1 MLTFYLAL
9 IDDPTDRLK
18 LEKIYNNYKAMMLNE
33 ALYFTGHSYY
43 AEEAVSDAFMS
54 MTVSISGIDDTSEPK
69 LRAYVY
75 TVVKCACIDVMK
87 KKNTDIRTVDMTL
100 ITDLAAEGDLAAELE
115 AREGYSA
122 LLAKINA
129 LPEIYKTVLVL
140 KYINELSALQIAKA
154 LGVSVNTVNTRLK
167 RGKAML
173 TQLLSGGD
181 INE

>member
-1 MLTFYLAL
+1 MLAFYLAL
-9 IDDPTDRLK
+9 IDNPHDRLK
-18 LEKIYNNYKAMMLNE
+18 LEKIYNTYSNMMLKS
-33 ALYFTGHSYY
+33 ALYFTGHTYY
-43 AEEAVSDAFMS
+43 AEEAVSNALLS
-54 MTVSISGIDDTSEPK
+54 ITVSISGIDDSSEPQ

-75 TVVKCACIDVMK
+75 TVVKNACADIMK
-87 KKNTDIRTVDMTL
+87 KKNEDIKTVSID
-100 ITDLAAEGDLAAELE
+100 DLALPSEGDFEQELE
-115 AREGYSA
+115 SRERYAA

-129 LPEIYKTVLVL
+129 LPELYKTVLVL

-173 TQLLSGGD
+173 AQLLRGGD